1 MIHFLNIAQSSVWQ
15 LNLIITQ
22 SSITSYCTQHNNEKG
37 RNKAELNSQKTPHRS
52 HRSMHFGIYIDG
64 LVHDCSNSIALAME
78 LLQSCTE
85 PSIYGI
91 KLISDAI
98 SSINFR
104 EKWTWLEDLIV
115 FSYLLLVFKFEEEV
129 TLDEEKSLPKRLKVN
144 NDVAFTVV
152 LGSKWLLGGY
162 FRNAYKL
169 FLRALKI
176 STFVDMYHS
185 KFRKDFLCGIS

>member
-1 MIHFLNIAQSSVWQ
+1 
-15 LNLIITQ
+15 
-22 SSITSYCTQHNNEKG
+22 
-37 RNKAELNSQKTPHRS
+37 
-52 HRSMHFGIYIDG
+52 MHFGIYIDG
-64 LVHDCSNSIALAME
+64 LVQDCSNSIALAME

-144 NDVAFTVV
+144 NDVAFTGVGGGESFQKC
-152 LGSKWLLGGY
+152 LQALPKGSQNFNFCVYVSFK
-162 FRNAYKL
+162 
-169 FLRALKI
+169 
-176 STFVDMYHS
+176 V
-185 KFRKDFLCGIS
+185 